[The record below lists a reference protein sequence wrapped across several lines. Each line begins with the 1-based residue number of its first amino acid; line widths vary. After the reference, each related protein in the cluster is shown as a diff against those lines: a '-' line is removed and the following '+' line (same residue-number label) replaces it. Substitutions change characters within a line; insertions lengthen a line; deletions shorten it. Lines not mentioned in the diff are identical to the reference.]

1 MLTLTACDFFLHGED
16 LKKELDQQIA
26 YTNAPSV
33 SVYLKADAE
42 LGEFLSDGEKT
53 FKVGYDTEVQF
64 TVNQDS
70 YVFEKLE
77 AVVRNSPETSR
88 SESVQFTEVESD
100 AKKGIYKINVKV
112 LKQVNDIMIRPVCTL
127 LPKISSIS
135 PALEANG
142 CNQDSTITIAFNK
155 NMNPESFKNS
165 NGTITGLSITN
176 GDDEDLTAYFDEPY
190 FASDNKTL
198 IILPLCYADNP
209 KFLLPPDESKTSLN
223 IKVNYTFV
231 DIKDEDGLGFTANG
245 THNYKI
251 NKNFNEQEEVTVLV
265 QNPDPS
271 YGSFL
276 SAGEKSCIVGF
287 GFEVEFTLNTESYIF
302 EKLEAV
308 SKNDTSLSRADCVQ
322 FTLNSSDADV
332 KKGIYKI
339 KIRVLKETG
348 DLLIRPVC
356 TLLPKINSITPSFGS
371 TGCDQDS
378 IISISFNKPVN
389 TDTFFDESG
398 NVPCVSITSDAEFL
412 DEYFNTPYFS
422 DDKKTLYF
430 APLCIADLNKL
441 LLDLYDT
448 RSFRDITVSLVFNGE
463 KDCDGI
469 ALTENLEQRYRI
481 NKNFSNQKKVSLN
494 ISGDTT
500 TGSFLSSGEKE
511 CTVGFYVEV
520 QYTVNKDDYYLVGL
534 EAVSSSD
541 GSSRASAVS
550 ITQTGKVEDEG
561 IYKYKI
567 RVTEEVNDI
576 LIKAVCLPYPAV
588 DSYLP
593 SSSEAVYSNTPIT
606 VTFNMPMEALSAT
619 PQSSVCNFD
628 NISLKINGTSVSQYF
643 EEPTFNADKT
653 SLKITPKVKAF
664 TDYVKSLNVATVQ
677 VNVAFSDDIY
687 VMNGNAKLP
696 LIINENARFAVKY
709 FPYSESTPPLVLDWF
724 GTTQEI
730 TPQTDTNTSSLR
742 KFSLKTVD
750 SADFAKIDAL
760 KNLCE
765 DDVYFYFRCYDKDS
779 GVQIIEVNQ
788 KYTNDYDGKS
798 LLTNSTSYREKTDT
812 YDLDLLSENV
822 EFVSDGEGNT
832 IVCIRHKIFESDEP
846 LYGAIFLQATV
857 YDACGNYTELEPFSV
872 IAHGNIEQCFKN
884 DYDTNYF
891 PMISKSYFEPVTLL
905 INLEKDYFDMRFYK
919 DGFLSISYKDENL
932 KYYCKYTDKNGTE
945 QNVPFESESID
956 DANYLAVELNLGEKT
971 ILEGT
976 NLEVIKGFA
985 GKSFKILAKYTE
997 EGEEFTLCEQEY
1009 TFPDGHAD
1017 FVHSNYDGD
1026 CIDYSENQQN
1036 FKYDESENS
1045 LIEKAVYQYNYKVYW
1060 RGDIPLSDAYN
1071 CYCVRQIPVYK
1082 EQETLYRVDTGAP
1095 ADVISTIRYCI
1106 YGEIQGPFTKTSFN
1120 ELTQNLPASPVITQ
1134 ENLSYNKSKTEGFI
1148 DVIIDFGEDISEKY
1162 DSVTINSLKVYSGR
1176 FITIQLNL
1184 KAFYPHY
1191 DGYTRP
1197 DLYRTITILAEKNGV
1212 QLPAVSLE
1220 ARLLTEQEK
1229 IDYDNITP
1237 LNYYQNNLET
1247 TDNGYILNFW
1257 DYESGPGGGEV
1268 SINGNIYQYHESSTA
1283 YTYKTDE
1290 IPFSYLNPFSSNPYT
1305 SDIYDKAGNHYKK
1318 DGNLGSAASIDT
1330 KVLSKVEKSTSG
1342 WTPKFIEGYCAGSN
1356 RTYLKAL
1363 YYGTANDIGFYRFIS
1378 NAWES
1383 SPVRKVTKNEM
1394 TYSSNSTGAN
1404 FTITEGTN
1412 LTISGSYFVKLA
1424 TKRDKNIYGY
1434 KIYYTG
1440 SYSGDGSC
1448 NLLYANGS
1456 AKDSMVVS
1464 SDAPVFVHT
1473 IVTKYQY
1480 DECKNWNA
1488 EQWECLTQ
1496 ELNTA
1501 LNPKQFAFSDGHPK
1515 RYDIPMSDIES
1526 GSCYVVVAHYAD
1538 DTVLMSEVMQK

>member
-1 MLTLTACDFFLHGED
+1 M
-16 LKKELDQQIA
+16 
-26 YTNAPSV
+26 
-33 SVYLKADAE
+33 
-42 LGEFLSDGEKT
+42 
-53 FKVGYDTEVQF
+53 
-64 TVNQDS
+64 
-70 YVFEKLE
+70 
-77 AVVRNSPETSR
+77 
-88 SESVQFTEVESD
+88 
-100 AKKGIYKINVKV
+100 
-112 LKQVNDIMIRPVCTL
+112 
-127 LPKISSIS
+127 
-135 PALEANG
+135 
-142 CNQDSTITIAFNK
+142 
-155 NMNPESFKNS
+155 
-165 NGTITGLSITN
+165 
-176 GDDEDLTAYFDEPY
+176 
-190 FASDNKTL
+190 
-198 IILPLCYADNP
+198 
-209 KFLLPPDESKTSLN
+209 
-223 IKVNYTFV
+223 
-231 DIKDEDGLGFTANG
+231 
-245 THNYKI
+245 
-251 NKNFNEQEEVTVLV
+251 
-265 QNPDPS
+265 
-271 YGSFL
+271 
-276 SAGEKSCIVGF
+276 
-287 GFEVEFTLNTESYIF
+287 
-302 EKLEAV
+302 
-308 SKNDTSLSRADCVQ
+308 
-322 FTLNSSDADV
+322 
-332 KKGIYKI
+332 
-339 KIRVLKETG
+339 
-348 DLLIRPVC
+348 
-356 TLLPKINSITPSFGS
+356 
-371 TGCDQDS
+371 
-378 IISISFNKPVN
+378 N

-398 NVPCVSITSDAEFL
+398 NVPCVSITSDGELL

-430 APLCIADLNKL
+430 TPLCIADQNKL

-463 KDCDGI
+463 QDCDGI
-469 ALTENLEQRYRI
+469 ALTENREQRYRI

-520 QYTVNKDDYYLVGL
+520 QYMVNKDEYHFAGL

-541 GSSRASAVS
+541 GSSRAGAVS
-550 ITQTGKVEDEG
+550 ITQTGKDEDEG

-619 PQSSVCNFD
+619 PQSSIFNFD

-709 FPYSESTPPLVLDWF
+709 LPYSESTPPLVLDWF

-779 GVQIIEVNQ
+779 GVQKIEVNQ

-798 LLTNSTSYREKTDT
+798 LLTDSTSYREKTDI

-857 YDACGNYTELEPFSV
+857 YDACGNNTELEPFSV
-872 IAHGNIEQCFKN
+872 IAHGNIEQCLKN
-884 DYDTNYF
+884 DSGTNYF
-891 PMISKSYFEPVTLL
+891 PMASKSYFEPVTLL
-905 INLEKDYFDMRFYK
+905 INLEKENLKMRFYK
-919 DGFLSISYKDENL
+919 KDFLTISYKDENL

-945 QNVPFESESID
+945 QNVPFESID

-1017 FVHSNYDGD
+1017 FVHSVSDGD
-1026 CIDYSENQQN
+1026 FIDYSENQQN
-1036 FKYDESENS
+1036 FKYDASEK
-1045 LIEKAVYQYNYKVYW
+1045 LIEAAYQL
-1060 RGDIPLSDAYN
+1060 PLSDEYN
-1071 CYCVRQIPVYK
+1071 CYCVRQIPAYK
-1082 EQETLYRVDTGAP
+1082 EF
-1095 ADVISTIRYCI
+1095 VILSGNSINYYYYI
-1106 YGEIQGPFTKTSFN
+1106 YGEIQGPFTKTSLN
-1120 ELTQNLPASPVITQ
+1120 ELTQNLPLSPVITQ
-1134 ENLSYNKSKTEGFI
+1134 EKLSYNKSKIEGAI

-1162 DSVTINSLKVYSGR
+1162 DSVTINSRYDSETINSLKIYSGR

-1184 KAFYPHY
+1184 KAFYPY
-1191 DGYTRP
+1191 YYNQYEYYSS
-1197 DLYRTITILAEKNGV
+1197 YRTITILAEKNGV
-1212 QLPAVSLE
+1212 QLTPVSLV

-1237 LNYYQNNLET
+1237 VNNYQTNREA

-1257 DYESGPGGGEV
+1257 DYESGPGGGTV
-1268 SINGNIYQYHESSTA
+1268 SINGNSYQYHESSTA

-1290 IPFSYLNPFSSNPYT
+1290 IPLSNLNPFSSTPYT
-1305 SDIYDKAGNHYKK
+1305 SEIYDKAGNHYKK
-1318 DGNLGSAASIDT
+1318 NGSIGSAASIDT
-1330 KVLSKVEKSTSG
+1330 KVLSGVEKSTSG
-1342 WTPKFIEGYCAGSN
+1342 WTPKFVDGICH
-1356 RTYLKAL
+1356 TYDRNYIKAL
-1363 YYGTANDIGFYRFIS
+1363 YYGTASDIGFYRFIS

-1383 SPVRKVTKNEM
+1383 SPVRKVTKNEITKSSD
-1394 TYSSNSTGAN
+1394 TY
-1404 FTITEGTN
+1404 FTISSGTN

-1424 TKRDKNIYGY
+1424 TKRDNNIYGY

-1456 AKDSMVVS
+1456 AKDSMAVS